1 VVLCLPVTQDTLVER
16 TGKKAVADDAK
27 ARIIDNPTKSILAV
41 GTVPDRVFGDSEGAG
56 RGRGGELVLLDFC
69 STIHTA
75 SQPAKCEMRDMR
87 NELLIFSFG
96 GNFPHASKKN
106 PKKYYYAIR

>member
-69 STIHTA
+69 STKYI
-75 SQPAKCEMRDMR
+75 QLPNLRNAKCGICGT
-87 NELLIFSFG
+87 NC
-96 GNFPHASKKN
+96 
-106 PKKYYYAIR
+106 